1 MNWQN
6 QLITIYLYVCKHYQ
20 NHLWIYSQRMSN
32 YADLSF
38 SDEEVITLYLF
49 GVIDKHREI
58 KKSYDYADRHLR
70 EWFPKLPGYTAYVQR
85 LNIVANIFA
94 PMLEI
99 IQQEQASKNHEN
111 AWLADSFPVAL
122 AKQGHRFKACVA
134 KELADAGYCSTKKLY
149 YYGVR
154 VHVIGRRQAGTLPNP
169 EYIGVTGASHHDGK
183 VFDQIRPELTNNELY
198 GDKAYQRPDAKDV
211 RKTQNL
217 TVLTPVKKQ
226 KGQKY
231 LEPQDQWLSTAVSRI
246 RQPIETLF
254 GWIEEKT
261 GIACASKVRSYN
273 GLMVHVFGKLVA
285 AMFFWNYLRVNVSS

>member
-1 MNWQN
+1 MNWQD

-20 NHLWIYSQRMSN
+20 NHLWVYSQRMSN

-49 GVIDKHREI
+49 GVIDKNREI
-58 KKSYDYADRHLR
+58 KKTYDYADRHLR
-70 EWFPKLPGYTAYVQR
+70 DWFPLLPSYTAYVQR
-85 LNIVANIFA
+85 LNKVADVFA
-94 PMLEI
+94 PLLEM
-99 IQQEQASKNHEN
+99 IQQDQVSQNPKSV
-111 AWLADSFPVAL
+111 WLMDSFPVAL

-134 KELADAGYCSTKKLY
+134 QELANAGYCSTKKLY

-154 VHVIGRRQAGTLPNP
+154 VHVVGRSQKGTLPSP

-183 VFDQIRPELTNNELY
+183 IFEQIRPELVDNELY
-198 GDKAYQRPDAKDV
+198 GDKAYQRPDAEEVKEN
-211 RKTQNL
+211 QNL
-217 TVLTPVKKQ
+217 TVLTPVKKN

-231 LEPQDQWLSTAVSRI
+231 LEPQDRWLSTAISRV

-261 GIACASKVRSYN
+261 GIECAGKVRSYN
-273 GLMVHVFGKLVA
+273 GLMVHVFGKLAA
-285 AMFFWNYLRVNVSS
+285 AMFFWNFLRVSS